1 MSHSRRQFIT
11 RGVTFVGAGLAAP
24 RFLLGRGSG
33 IARAAGRGNGKIL
46 VVVEMNGGNDGL
58 NTVVPF
64 TDPRYS
70 QYRRSLAL
78 APGSLVPLTDSLGLH
93 PSLASLKGLY
103 DQNRVAIVQ
112 GVGYPSP
119 NLSHFRSTEI
129 WQTAEPDAIASTGW
143 LGRYLDT
150 IAIPG
155 STMLDAINIGFET
168 PAVLATATSAGVAS
182 IDSFASYTIAGDGA
196 QPQDDAN
203 KFATFAGLYDD
214 VRGDESTLDFIANTG
229 LAAYESSGVISQ
241 VADDYVPAVAYP
253 EDPFSQSLLK
263 IAQLI
268 GANLGTDIYVTGLGS
283 FDTHANQAGDHARLL
298 QWLSDGLAAFHQD
311 VVAHGRGDDVL
322 VMTFSEFGRR
332 VNENESLGTDH
343 GTAAPLFVLGN
354 AVSGGIYGDHPS
366 LVNLDDNY
374 DLIHEIDFRSVYAT
388 VLRHWL
394 QVEPESILGSAFEDI
409 GFL

>member
-112 GVGYPSP
+112 GVGYPNP
-119 NLSHFRSTEI
+119 DFSHFRATEI
-129 WQTAEPDAIASTGW
+129 WEAGDPNGGSSGW
-143 LGRYLDT
+143 IGRYLDET
-150 IAIPG
+150 PG
-155 STMLDAINIGFET
+155 RRGLRAVALSKEQPPLVLVSSSSPAVTVSDTASFRPPANADAIRAMYAAYAKQPAARHVVGEAGIET
-168 PAVLATATSAGVAS
+168 LNAASTISSLRGGSGVNYPPGELSADLRRSAELLAAGVG
-182 IDSFASYTIAGDGA
+182 IEVLHLSFGG
-196 QPQDDAN
+196 
-203 KFATFAGLYDD
+203 
-214 VRGDESTLDFIANTG
+214 
-229 LAAYESSGVISQ
+229 
-241 VADDYVPAVAYP
+241 
-253 EDPFSQSLLK
+253 
-263 IAQLI
+263 
-268 GANLGTDIYVTGLGS
+268 
-283 FDTHANQAGDHARLL
+283 FDTHVNQTGKHRQLL
-298 QWLSDGLAAFHQD
+298 NQLGGAFAAFQQD
-311 VVAHGRGDDVL
+311 LERRGIAKNVATVVY
-322 VMTFSEFGRR
+322 SEFGRR
-332 VNENESLGTDH
+332 PAENFGGGTDH
-343 GTAAPLFVLGN
+343 GTAAPLILLGN